1 MADIKASM
9 REQTSEVA
17 QCEDDRLPH
26 SHEPDWTPV
35 RLSMSA
41 AIKLLLIAG
50 LLYYV
55 ISQRGWNAAFGFL
68 IFLLAAWVFRDMIRL
83 VIQRPKRQPA
93 SGDED
98 E

>member
-1 MADIKASM
+1 MASTAEPMNDSLP
-9 REQTSEVA
+9 S
-17 QCEDDRLPH
+17 EDDRLPH

-41 AIKLLLIAG
+41 AIKLMLIAG

-55 ISQRGWNAAFGFL
+55 ISQRGWNAVFGFL